1 MALAFQLC
9 LLVGVSTLLFGCG
22 GEEPLGEGPS
32 KTVRATVQARPGGPV
47 EEVEMAVHEA
57 PVDLPLVSVAE
68 ANLQD
73 DDLVLGVVLDG
84 QATAYPI
91 RFLAL
96 SEVVNGTAGKTPV
109 APTW

>member
-1 MALAFQLC
+1 MALAVRIC
-9 LLVGVSTLLFGCG
+9 LLAGALGALSGCG
-22 GEEPLGEGPS
+22 GEGPLEEGPS

-47 EEVEMAVHEA
+47 EEVEMGVHEA
-57 PVDLPLVSVAE
+57 PLDLPLVSVAD
-68 ANLQD
+68 ADLQD